1 MKSEND
7 PHYWQD
13 AVFKPM
19 WIVHNGKPARQL
31 LCIKNA
37 GKGKKARMWT
47 SWNGGGWVYFQ
58 QKHVDWFLTLEACE
72 QSIVDSQALA
82 DAEHL
87 VQIEK
92 FHLAQGRSHFRQ
104 LARLKYKDL
113 PTVPEDAARAA
124 RQLILN
130 QREIRKSK

>member
-1 MKSEND
+1 MKDENH
-7 PHYWQD
+7 PSYWQD
-13 AVFKPM
+13 AVYRPM
-19 WIVHNGKPARQL
+19 WVIWNNKPVREL

-37 GKGKKARMWT
+37 GKGKKARCWT
-47 SWNGGGWVYFQ
+47 TFNGGGWLYFYE
-58 QKHVDWFLTLEACE
+58 KHIDWFLTLEDCE
-72 QSIVDSQALA
+72 KHITGEQALA

-92 FHLAQGRSHFRQ
+92 FQLAHGRSVFRN

-113 PTVPEDAARAA
+113 PNIPEEAARAA